1 MKCVQKWLYGFIV
14 CGAVS
19 SSVLAV
25 PSAAPLTLSLEEAI
39 LLATRENPHV
49 QVQQLNEVQQKFALY
64 VQQWMFKPHFGI
76 SASYGET
83 NSVIGGDRQPTIR
96 TAIVTPTVNLLSPLG
111 TQVSLSPAN
120 SLANVPANSGV
131 SFQIV
136 QPLIRGFGKPVVEAA
151 LFNAMD
157 SERIAH
163 LTTEGT
169 LRTTVTNVI
178 AAYLA
183 VVSAEYTVKIDEDAL
198 SRVEHALQ
206 QTEALIKAG
215 HKAGNEIV
223 TVEAEVASAQTALIN
238 DRNNLQQMRYALLTA
253 IGVDPNMPVRFTSLN
268 VSKLI
273 RKYHVPSLVE
283 TKMLTLQNDI
293 QYQIDQ
299 VTFYGITQRN
309 LLVAKDNA
317 RWQLNV
323 SANAQS
329 ASLSNGT
336 NKSNSLMVNLL
347 IPIDDKA
354 AQQAIVNAKIAIR
367 QGAEQLKQEKWSKET
382 SAINGWNTIFSA
394 ERAVVYAE
402 KAERLQ
408 EKTYY
413 LTHQK
418 YLYGMIDSLEL
429 QTAQQQLNS
438 ARQALVSA
446 KINYLTALVNI
457 DLLIG
462 NTLNTWNI
470 KLRNPAVTDV
480 R

>member
-1 MKCVQKWLYGFIV
+1 MKCVQKWLCGFLV

-19 SSVLAV
+19 SSVV
-25 PSAAPLTLSLEEAI
+25 AAPLTLSLEEAI

-49 QVQQLNEVQQKFALY
+49 QIQQLNEVQQKFALY

-76 SASYGET
+76 SGSYGQT

-96 TAIVTPTVNLLSPLG
+96 TAIVTPTVSLLSPLG

-131 SFQIV
+131 SFQVV

-198 SRVEHALQ
+198 RRVSGAFQ
-206 QTEALIKAG
+206 QTETLIKAG

-238 DRNNLQQMRYALLTA
+238 DKNTLQQMRYALLEA

-323 SANAQS
+323 SGNAQS

-336 NKSNSLMVNLL
+336 NKSNSLMLNLL

-367 QGAEQLKQEKWSKET
+367 QGAEQLKQERWSKET
-382 SAINGWNTIFSA
+382 SAINSWNTIYSA
-394 ERAVVYAE
+394 ERAMVYAE
-402 KAERLQ
+402 RAERLQ

-413 LTHQK
+413 LTNQK

-438 ARQALVSA
+438 ARQALVNA

-457 DLLIG
+457 DLLTG
-462 NTLNTWNI
+462 NTLNTWDI
-470 KLRNPAVTDV
+470 KLRTPSSVGAS
-480 R
+480 